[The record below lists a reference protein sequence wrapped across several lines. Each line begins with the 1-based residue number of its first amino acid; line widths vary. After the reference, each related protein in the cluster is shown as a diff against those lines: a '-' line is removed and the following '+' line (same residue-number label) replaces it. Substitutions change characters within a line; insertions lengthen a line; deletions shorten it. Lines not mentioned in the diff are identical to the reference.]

1 MVKNLPAMQETQVR
15 SLGQE
20 DPLEEEMTT
29 HCSILPWEIPWT
41 EQSGWLQSMGSQRTG
56 HDLVNKQ
63 QLKTKY
69 EPAAQRS
76 WGGGECFDHANALR
90 ILTYHA
96 YHTVNRLLH
105 GCIKRNATAANAINH
120 YKN

>member
-1 MVKNLPAMQETQVR
+1 
-15 SLGQE
+15 
-20 DPLEEEMTT
+20 MTT

-41 EQSGWLQSMGSQRTG
+41 EQSGWLQSMGSRRTG

-76 WGGGECFDHANALR
+76 WGGATGGGAVSKGKGPSVGKLGQR
-90 ILTYHA
+90 ICPHQSYVAVCA
-96 YHTVNRLLH
+96 YFCHV
-105 GCIKRNATAANAINH
+105 AT
-120 YKN
+120 

>member
-1 MVKNLPAMQETQVR
+1 MQEMKEVQVG

-76 WGGGECFDHANALR
+76 WGGATGGGVVSKGKGPSVGKLGQR
-90 ILTYHA
+90 ICPHQSYVAVCA
-96 YHTVNRLLH
+96 YFCHV
-105 GCIKRNATAANAINH
+105 AT
-120 YKN
+120 